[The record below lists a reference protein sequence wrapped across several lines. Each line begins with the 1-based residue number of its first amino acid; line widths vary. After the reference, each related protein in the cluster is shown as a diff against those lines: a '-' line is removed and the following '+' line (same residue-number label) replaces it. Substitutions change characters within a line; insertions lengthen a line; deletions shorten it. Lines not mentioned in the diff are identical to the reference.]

1 MVYFLFKKHTFI
13 LLIDYVMFYLTS
25 VISITNQVNFLYTF
39 QYIYIYI
46 YIEMCSTI
54 IAFQP
59 YCNLLVVQEYE
70 YNPKTTGVREN

>member
-1 MVYFLFKKHTFI
+1 
-13 LLIDYVMFYLTS
+13 
-25 VISITNQVNFLYTF
+25 
-39 QYIYIYI
+39 
-46 YIEMCSTI
+46 MCSTI